1 MGIESL
7 LRLGIKL
14 QDEFHVGEVIPQASI
29 DGFARIGKV
38 LRLAGILRPLTLA
51 KILSGSQ
58 TL

>member
-1 MGIESL
+1 MSVESFL
-7 LRLGIKL
+7 WLRGKL
-14 QDEFHVGEVIPQASI
+14 QDEFHVSEMIPEAGI
-29 DGFARIGKV
+29 YGFARIGKV